1 MIDRF
6 IYKCCDVL
14 DRYSEWMSNLL
25 LPKPRIKKMS
35 RKTNTA
41 LIALL
46 GTILMGLATWTLVTL
61 IELQLIVTMIQSDL
75 MSIDKQFGRVYNFI
89 DSVRGKRMKK
99 EKNIK
104 FHPEVVKGECPTC
117 SEDYYVSWSYT

>member
-1 MIDRF
+1 MISVSGLR
-6 IYKCCDVL
+6 IVL
-14 DRYSEWMSNLL
+14 IR
-25 LPKPRIKKMS
+25 KKKMN

-41 LIALL
+41 LITLL

-89 DSVRGKRMKK
+89 DSVRGK
-99 EKNIK
+99 
-104 FHPEVVKGECPTC
+104 
-117 SEDYYVSWSYT
+117 

>member
-1 MIDRF
+1 MISVSGSR
-6 IYKCCDVL
+6 IVL
-14 DRYSEWMSNLL
+14 IR
-25 LPKPRIKKMS
+25 KKMS

-41 LIALL
+41 LIGLL

-89 DSVRGKRMKK
+89 DSVRGK
-99 EKNIK
+99 
-104 FHPEVVKGECPTC
+104 
-117 SEDYYVSWSYT
+117 

>member
-1 MIDRF
+1 MCQYELLFYRNF
-6 IYKCCDVL
+6 NYWIY
-14 DRYSEWMSNLL
+14 YTNNIGNTFMN
-25 LPKPRIKKMS
+25 

-61 IELQLIVTMIQSDL
+61 IELQLTVTMIQSDL

-89 DSVRGKRMKK
+89 DSVRG
-99 EKNIK
+99 N
-104 FHPEVVKGECPTC
+104 
-117 SEDYYVSWSYT
+117 